1 MLARP
6 IPGIPENNETVPV
19 SRWPVRDITS
29 HVFIILL
36 KVLDVVIVLRDKLLE
51 IELELLGGFL

>member
-51 IELELLGGFL
+51 IKLELL